1 MSGKSENQR
10 AEFVVMWEFRV
21 RPRKWRAFEK
31 AYEPEGVWSV
41 LFRGSEG
48 YIRTELVRD
57 REKPLR
63 YVTIDIWRSREDYQQ
78 FKKRNR
84 AKYEAMDKQC
94 ENLTTSEK
102 LIGEFL
108 RIVVAND
115 PPSAKSELRQSSPAE
130 GQESSASYSIRPA
143 TAADLPQIIAI
154 ERDIPSAAHWP
165 QSTYLEIFHQRGPT
179 RIALLAS
186 EERSACGIGG
196 FVIARLAAGECE
208 LENVFVAQKGQ
219 GHGLGLRLV
228 QSLAEAA
235 RDQNARRIFLEVR
248 ESNAVARSLYEK
260 CGFAITGRR
269 RSYYDNPVEDA
280 VLYTLPL

>member
-1 MSGKSENQR
+1 MSRKSENKR

-21 RPRKWRAFEK
+21 GPGKRRAFEK
-31 AYEPEGVWSV
+31 AYEPDGVWSM

-57 REKPLR
+57 REEPRR

-78 FKKRNR
+78 FKTKNR
-84 AKYEAMDKQC
+84 AKYEAMDQQC

-108 RIVVAND
+108 RIALANGR
-115 PPSAKSELRQSSPAE
+115 PSAKSELLQSSPGE
-130 GQESSASYSIRPA
+130 DQESSASYSIGPA
-143 TAADLPQIIAI
+143 TAADVPQIIAM
-154 ERDIPSAAHWP
+154 EREIPSAAHWP
-165 QSTYLEIFHQRGPT
+165 QSAYLAIFDQSSPT

-186 EERSACGIGG
+186 EEESACGIYG
-196 FVIARLAAGECE
+196 FAIARVAAGECE
-208 LENVFVAQKGQ
+208 LENIFVAAKAQ
-219 GHGLGLRLV
+219 GHGLASRLV

-235 RDQNARRIFLEVR
+235 RNQNARRIFLEVR

-260 CGFAITGRR
+260 CGFVITGRR
-269 RSYYDNPVEDA
+269 LSYYDNPIEDA
-280 VLYTLPL
+280 VLYTLQL